1 MDYFLFNLIIIG
13 ALKHSNG
20 LMWRRNNTRD
30 LYLIEIM
37 PPFLNKANASVAYHS
52 LLNYLPRIVFRTPK
66 DYYYDLMNL
75 SKAELSKL
83 QDNLFE
89 TFYKGLSIKK
99 KGFFVIHII

>member
-1 MDYFLFNLIIIG
+1 MVYFNMGQSWPTL
-13 ALKHSNG
+13 A
-20 LMWRRNNTRD
+20 R
-30 LYLIEIM
+30 IM
-37 PPFLNKANASVAYHS
+37 STV
-52 LLNYLPRIVFRTPK
+52 
-66 DYYYDLMNL
+66 